1 MKILRLVLLE
11 ILVLGMA
18 SFAADQPELKPLSSA
33 KEYPSSKYQANYS
46 LGAKKLSKEMV
57 HKTFATDLR
66 DSYVVV
72 EVAVYPENGKSLDV
86 NRSDFTLRVKGT
98 QDVLRAAGPA
108 EVAAYAQ
115 KRPAKNRD
123 VAVIPTAGVV
133 YENYPDAY
141 GNRHS
146 GVATEAGVGVAVG
159 SAYPTASTDK
169 DRQVMETELRDK
181 GLPEGKIDKPVAG
194 YLYFP
199 VDNKSKGGV
208 PTGIHNGREHFGPA
222 AAVNSG
228 SGLINRF

>member
-1 MKILRLVLLE
+1 MRILRLVLLE
-11 ILVLGMA
+11 MLVLGMA

-66 DSYVVV
+66 DTHVVV

-98 QDVLRAAGPA
+98 QDVTRAAGPA
-108 EVAAYAQ
+108 EVAAYVQ

-133 YENYPDAY
+133 YENYPDVMAI
-141 GNRHS
+141 
-146 GVATEAGVGVAVG
+146 ATAVWLPKPEWG
-159 SAYPTASTDK
+159 PPWAAPIPLRARTKTA
-169 DRQVMETELRDK
+169 R
-181 GLPEGKIDKPVAG
+181 
-194 YLYFP
+194 
-199 VDNKSKGGV
+199 
-208 PTGIHNGREHFGPA
+208 
-222 AAVNSG
+222 
-228 SGLINRF
+228 